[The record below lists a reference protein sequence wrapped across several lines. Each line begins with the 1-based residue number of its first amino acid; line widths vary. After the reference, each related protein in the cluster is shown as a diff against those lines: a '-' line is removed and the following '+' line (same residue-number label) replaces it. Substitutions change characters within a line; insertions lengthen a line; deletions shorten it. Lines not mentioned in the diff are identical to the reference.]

1 MIFMKLTLAEPRLLK
16 EPISILADLVNDV
29 QFKIDKEKLEIV
41 ATDPANV
48 VLAVFKLLGS
58 AFIEYDVEEK
68 ETICVSLD
76 NLNQILRRLKGN
88 DTLTLEL
95 DKKRNK
101 LKIGMSGDSQRLFNL
116 SLIDIEE
123 KEQQIPELEFKSK
136 VVTNSKMLEDAIE
149 DVGIVA
155 ESVSLG
161 LNKDGMTIRGEGN
174 LSNAHVEF
182 SKGEDTEIQT
192 ESNVSAKYSIE
203 YLKKLIK
210 GGKLSDKVVMSWN
223 SDYPLKLEYNVLDK
237 LALSFILAPR
247 ISED

>member
-1 MIFMKLTLAEPRLLK
+1 MKLTLAEPRLLK
-16 EPISILADLVNDV
+16 EPVSILSDLINDV
-29 QFKIDKEKLEIV
+29 QFKIDNEKLEIV

-48 VLAVFKLLGS
+48 VLVVFKLLSS
-58 AFIEYDVEEK
+58 AFIEYQVEAREV
-68 ETICVSLD
+68 ICVSLD

-101 LKIGMSGDSQRLFNL
+101 
-116 SLIDIEE
+116 
-123 KEQQIPELEFKSK
+123 KEQHIPELEFKSN
-136 VVTNSKMLEDAIE
+136 VIISSKMLEDAVE

-155 ESVSLG
+155 ESVALG
-161 LNKDGMTIRGEGN
+161 LSKDRMTIRGEGN

-182 SKGEDTEIQT
+182 LKSENTKITTNEDI
-192 ESNVSAKYSIE
+192 NAKYSIE

-210 GGKLSDKVVMSWN
+210 GGKLSDKVVIMWN
-223 SDYPLKLEYNVLDK
+223 TDYPLKLEYNVLDK

>member
-1 MIFMKLTLAEPRLLK
+1 MQIRSE
-16 EPISILADLVNDV
+16 
-29 QFKIDKEKLEIV
+29 
-41 ATDPANV
+41 
-48 VLAVFKLLGS
+48 
-58 AFIEYDVEEK
+58 AF
-68 ETICVSLD
+68 
-76 NLNQILRRLKGN
+76 
-88 DTLTLEL
+88 
-95 DKKRNK
+95 
-101 LKIGMSGDSQRLFNL
+101 
-116 SLIDIEE
+116 
-123 KEQQIPELEFKSK
+123 PELEFKSK

-182 SKGEDTEIQT
+182 LKSENTKITTNEDI
-192 ESNVSAKYSIE
+192 NAKYSIE

-210 GGKLSDKVVMSWN
+210 GGKLSDKVVIMWN
-223 SDYPLKLEYNVLDK
+223 TDYPLKLEYNVLDK

>member
-1 MIFMKLTLAEPRLLK
+1 MKLILAEPRLLK
-16 EPISILADLVNDV
+16 ETVSILADLVNDV
-29 QFKIDKEKLEIV
+29 QFKIGKDKLEII

-48 VLAVFKLLGS
+48 VLVTFKLLSS
-58 AFIEYDVEEK
+58 AFVEYTVEDK
-68 ETICVSLD
+68 EVICVNLD

-101 LKIGMSGDSQRLFNL
+101 LKIEMQGDSQRLFHL

-123 KEQQIPELEFKSK
+123 KEQQVPELEFKSK
-136 VVTNSKMLEDAIE
+136 VVMNSKMLEDAIE

-155 ESVSLG
+155 ESVALG
-161 LNKDGMTIRGEGN
+161 MSKDRITIRGDGN
-174 LSNAHVEF
+174 LSNAHIEF
-182 SKGEDTEIQT
+182 LKSEETEIST
-192 ESNVSAKYSIE
+192 EDSVSAKYSIE

-210 GGKLSDKVVMSWN
+210 GGKLSDKVVMKWST
-223 SDYPLKLEYNVLDK
+223 DYPLKLEYNLMDK

>member
-1 MIFMKLTLAEPRLLK
+1 MKLTLAEPRLLK
-16 EPISILADLVNDV
+16 EPVSILSDLVNDV
-29 QFKIDKEKLEIV
+29 QFRIDKEKVEII

-48 VLAVFKLLGS
+48 VLADFKLLSS
-58 AFIEYDVEEK
+58 AFIEYQVENK
-68 ETICVSLD
+68 EVICVSLD

-101 LKIGMSGDSQRLFNL
+101 LRVGMQGDSQRLFNL

-123 KEQQIPELEFKSK
+123 KEQHIPELEFKSN
-136 VVTNSKMLEDAIE
+136 VIMSSKMLEDAVE

-155 ESVSLG
+155 ESVALG
-161 LNKDGMTIRGEGN
+161 LSKERMTIRGEGN
-174 LSNAHVEF
+174 LSNAHIEF
-182 SKGEDTEIQT
+182 LKGANTEIT
-192 ESNVSAKYSIE
+192 VNEDINAKYSIE

-210 GGKLSDKVVMSWN
+210 GGKLSDKVVIRWN
-223 SDYPLKLEYNVLDK
+223 TDYPLKLEYNVLDK

>member
-1 MIFMKLTLAEPRLLK
+1 MRLTLTESKLLK
-16 EPISILADLVNDV
+16 EPISILADLVNDI
-29 QFKIDKEKLEIV
+29 QFKIDKDKLEIV

-48 VLAVFKLLGS
+48 VLAVFKLLSS
-58 AFIEYDVEEK
+58 AFVEYEIENK
-68 ETICVSLD
+68 ETICVSSD
-76 NLNQILRRLKGN
+76 NLNQILRRLKAN

-101 LKIGMSGDSQRLFNL
+101 LKIEMQGESQRLFHL

-123 KEQQIPELEFKSK
+123 REQQIPELEFKSK
-136 VVTNSKMLEDAIE
+136 VIINSKMLEDAIE

-155 ESVSLG
+155 ESVALG
-161 LNKDGMTIRGEGN
+161 LSKDRMTIKGEGN

-182 SKGEDTEIQT
+182 LKSENTEINT
-192 ESNVSAKYSIE
+192 NDDVNAKYSIE

-210 GGKLSDKVVMSWN
+210 GGKLSDKVTMRWN
-223 SDYPLKLEYNVLDK
+223 NDYPLKLEYNVLDK

>member
-101 LKIGMSGDSQRLFNL
+101 LKIGMSGDSQRVFNL

-123 KEQQIPELEFKSK
+123 REQQIPELEFKSK

-155 ESVSLG
+155 ESVALALSKEKMSIKG
-161 LNKDGMTIRGEGN
+161 AGN

-182 SKGEDTEIQT
+182 PKSDDVEIKTEDNIE
-192 ESNVSAKYSIE
+192 AKYSIE

-210 GGKLSDKVVMSWN
+210 GGKLSDQVVIQWN
-223 SDYPLKLEYNVLDK
+223 NDYPLKLEYNLVDK
-237 LALSFILAPR
+237 LALSFVLAPR

>member
-1 MIFMKLTLAEPRLLK
+1 MKLTLSESKLLK
-16 EPISILADLVNDV
+16 EPVSILADLVNDV
-29 QFKIDKEKLEIV
+29 QFKIDKDKLEIV

-48 VLAVFKLLGS
+48 VLAVFKLLSS
-58 AFIEYDVEEK
+58 AFVEYEIENK

-88 DTLTLEL
+88 DVLTLEL

-101 LKIGMSGDSQRLFNL
+101 LKIGMKGDSQRIFHL

-136 VVTNSKMLEDAIE
+136 VIMDSKMLEDAIE

-155 ESVSLG
+155 ESVAFG
-161 LNKDGMTIRGEGN
+161 LSKDRMTIKGEGN
-174 LSNAHVEF
+174 LSNAHVELL
-182 SKGEDTEIQT
+182 KGENTEIDT
-192 ESNVSAKYSIE
+192 NEDINAKYSIE

-210 GGKLSDKVVMSWN
+210 GGKLSDKVVMRWN
-223 SDYPLKLEYNVLDK
+223 IDYPLKLEYNVLDK

>member
-1 MIFMKLTLAEPRLLK
+1 MKLTLAETKLLK
-16 EPISILADLVNDV
+16 EPINILADLVNDV
-29 QFKIDKEKLEIV
+29 QFKIDKDKLEIV

-48 VLAVFKLLGS
+48 VLAVFRLLSS
-58 AFIEYDVEEK
+58 AFIEYSIEDK

-76 NLNQILRRLKGN
+76 SLNQILRRLKGN
-88 DTLTLEL
+88 DTLILEL

-101 LKIGMSGDSQRLFNL
+101 LRIGMQGDSQRLFHL

-123 KEQQIPELEFKSK
+123 REQQIPDLEFKSK
-136 VVTNSKMLEDAIE
+136 VVIGSKMLEDAIE

-155 ESVSLG
+155 ESVAFG
-161 LNKDGMTIRGEGN
+161 LNKDGMTIIGDGN
-174 LSNAHVEF
+174 LSNAKIEF
-182 SKGEDTEIQT
+182 SKSEGTEIFT
-192 ESNVSAKYSIE
+192 EDSVNARYSIE

-210 GGKLSDKVVMSWN
+210 GGKLSDKVIIRWN
-223 SDYPLKLEYNVLDK
+223 TDYPLKLEYNVLDK

>member
-1 MIFMKLTLAEPRLLK
+1 MKLVLAETKLLK
-16 EPISILADLVNDV
+16 EPISILSDLVNDV
-29 QFKIDKEKLEIV
+29 QFKIDKEKLEIA

-48 VLAVFKLLGS
+48 VLAVFKLLSS
-58 AFIEYDVEEK
+58 AFIEYQVDDK
-68 ETICVSLD
+68 EIICVSLD

-88 DTLTLEL
+88 DVLTLEL
-95 DKKRNK
+95 DKRRNK
-101 LKIGMSGDSQRLFNL
+101 LRVGMQGDSQRLFHL

-123 KEQQIPELEFKSK
+123 KEHHIPELEFKSN
-136 VVTNSKMLEDAIE
+136 VIMNSKMLEDAVE

-155 ESVSLG
+155 ESVALG
-161 LNKDGMTIRGEGN
+161 LSKERMTIKGEGN

-182 SKGEDTEIQT
+182 PKGENTEIST
-192 ESNVSAKYSIE
+192 EDEINAKYSIE

-210 GGKLSDKVVMSWN
+210 GGKLSDKVAIRWN
-223 SDYPLKLEYNVLDK
+223 TDYPLKLEYNVLDK

>member
-1 MIFMKLTLAEPRLLK
+1 MKLTLAESRLLK
-16 EPISILADLVNDV
+16 EPVSILADLVNDV
-29 QFKIDKEKLEIV
+29 QFKIDKDKLEIV

-48 VLAVFKLLGS
+48 VLTVFKLLSS
-58 AFIEYDVEEK
+58 AFVEYEIENK

-88 DTLTLEL
+88 DVLTLEL

-101 LKIGMSGDSQRLFNL
+101 LKIGMKGDFQRLFHL

-136 VVTNSKMLEDAIE
+136 VIIDSKVLEDAIE

-155 ESVSLG
+155 ESVAFG
-161 LNKDGMTIRGEGN
+161 LSKDRMTIKGEGN
-174 LSNAHVEF
+174 LSNAHIELL
-182 SKGEDTEIQT
+182 KGENIEINTEDDV
-192 ESNVSAKYSIE
+192 NAKYSIE

-210 GGKLSDKVVMSWN
+210 GGKLSDKVVIRWN
-223 SDYPLKLEYNVLDK
+223 NDYPLKLEYNVLDK

>member
-1 MIFMKLTLAEPRLLK
+1 MKLTLAESRLLK
-16 EPISILADLVNDV
+16 EPVSILADLVNDV

-48 VLAVFKLLGS
+48 VLVVFKLLGS
-58 AFIEYDVEEK
+58 AFVEYEIENGEN
-68 ETICVSLD
+68 ICVNLD
-76 NLNQILRRLKGN
+76 SLNQILRRLKVN
-88 DTLTLEL
+88 DVLTLEL

-101 LKIGMSGDSQRLFNL
+101 LKIGMKGDSQRLFHL

-123 KEQQIPELEFKSK
+123 REQHIPELDFKSK
-136 VVTNSKMLEDAIE
+136 VTMNSKMLEDAIE

-155 ESVSLG
+155 ESVAFG
-161 LNKDGMTIRGEGN
+161 LSKDRMTIKGEGN
-174 LSNAHVEF
+174 LSNAHIELP
-182 SKGEDTEIQT
+182 KNDDIEIETAEDI
-192 ESNVSAKYSIE
+192 NAKYSIE

-210 GGKLSDKVVMSWN
+210 GGKLSDKVVMRWN
-223 SDYPLKLEYNVLDK
+223 VDYPLKLEYNVLDK

>member
-1 MIFMKLTLAEPRLLK
+1 MKLTLAEPRLLK
-16 EPISILADLVNDV
+16 EPVSILSDLVNDV

-48 VLAVFKLLGS
+48 VLAVFKLLSS
-58 AFIEYDVEEK
+58 AFVEYEIENK

-101 LKIGMSGDSQRLFNL
+101 LRIEMSGDSRRLFHL
-116 SLIDIEE
+116 SLIDIEDR
-123 KEQQIPELEFKSK
+123 EQHIPELEFKSH
-136 VVTNSKMLEDAIE
+136 VIMGSKMFEDAVE

-155 ESVSLG
+155 ESVSFI
-161 LNKDGMTIRGEGN
+161 LNKDIMSIRGEGN

-182 SKGEDTEIQT
+182 LKSENTEIQT
-192 ESNVSAKYSIE
+192 SDDVNAKYSIE

-210 GGKLSDKVVMSWN
+210 GGKLSDKVIIRWN
-223 SDYPLKLEYNVLDK
+223 SDYPLKLEYNVMDK

>member
-1 MIFMKLTLAEPRLLK
+1 MKLTLAEPRLLK
-16 EPISILADLVNDV
+16 EPVSILSDLINDV
-29 QFKIDKEKLEIV
+29 QFKIDNEKLEIV

-48 VLAVFKLLGS
+48 VLVVFKLLSS
-58 AFIEYDVEEK
+58 AFIEYQVEAREV
-68 ETICVSLD
+68 ICVSLD

-101 LKIGMSGDSQRLFNL
+101 LRIEMNGDSQRLFNL

-123 KEQQIPELEFKSK
+123 KEQHIPELEFKSN
-136 VVTNSKMLEDAIE
+136 VIISSKMLEDAVE

-155 ESVSLG
+155 ESVALG
-161 LNKDGMTIRGEGN
+161 LSKDRMTIRGEGN

-182 SKGEDTEIQT
+182 LKSENTKITTNEDI
-192 ESNVSAKYSIE
+192 NAKYSIE

-210 GGKLSDKVVMSWN
+210 GGKLSDKVVIMWN
-223 SDYPLKLEYNVLDK
+223 TDYPLKLEYNVLDK

>member
-1 MIFMKLTLAEPRLLK
+1 MKLTLAESRLLK
-16 EPISILADLVNDV
+16 EPVSILSDLVNDV
-29 QFKIDKEKLEIV
+29 QFKIDKDKLEIV

-48 VLAVFKLLGS
+48 VLAVFKLLSS
-58 AFIEYDVEEK
+58 AFVEYQVENK
-68 ETICVSLD
+68 EVICVSLD
-76 NLNQILRRLKGN
+76 NLNKILRRLKGN

-101 LKIGMSGDSQRLFNL
+101 LKVEMMGDSQRLFSL

-123 KEQQIPELEFKSK
+123 KEQHIPELEFKSN
-136 VVTNSKMLEDAIE
+136 VVMNSKMLEEAVE

-155 ESVSLG
+155 ESVAFG
-161 LNKDGMTIRGEGN
+161 LSKERMTIKGEGN

-182 SKGEDTEIQT
+182 LKNQNMEIITEDNIL
-192 ESNVSAKYSIE
+192 AKYSIE

-210 GGKLSDKVVMSWN
+210 GGKLSDKVIIRWN

-237 LALSFILAPR
+237 LTLSFILAPR

>member
-1 MIFMKLTLAEPRLLK
+1 MKLVLAEPRLLK
-16 EPISILADLVNDV
+16 DAVGILAELVNDV
-29 QFKIDKEKLEIV
+29 QFKIDKDKLEIV

-48 VLAVFKLLGS
+48 VLVAFKLLSS
-58 AFIEYDVEEK
+58 AFTEYDLEDK
-68 ETICVSLD
+68 EVICVSLD

-101 LKIGMSGDSQRLFNL
+101 LKIAMQGDSQRLFHL

-123 KEQQIPELEFKSK
+123 REQQIPELEFKSI
-136 VVTNSKMLEDAIE
+136 VVTSSKMLEDAVE

-155 ESVSLG
+155 ESVGLG
-161 LNKDGMTIRGEGN
+161 LNKDRMTIKGDGN
-174 LSNAHVEF
+174 LSNANVEF
-182 SKGEDTEIQT
+182 LKGENTEIQT
-192 ESNVSAKYSIE
+192 EDNIHAKYSVE

-210 GGKLSDKVVMSWN
+210 GGKLSDKVVMRWN
-223 SDYPLKLEYNVLDK
+223 NDYPLKLEYNVMDK

>member
-1 MIFMKLTLAEPRLLK
+1 MKLTLAEPRLLK
-16 EPISILADLVNDV
+16 EPVSILSDLINDV
-29 QFKIDKEKLEIV
+29 QFKIDNEKLEIV

-48 VLAVFKLLGS
+48 VLVVFKLLSS
-58 AFIEYDVEEK
+58 AFIEYQVEAREV
-68 ETICVSLD
+68 ICVSLD

-101 LKIGMSGDSQRLFNL
+101 LRIEMNGDSQRLFNL

-123 KEQQIPELEFKSK
+123 KEQHIPELEFKSN
-136 VVTNSKMLEDAIE
+136 VIISSKMLEDAVE

-155 ESVSLG
+155 ESVALG
-161 LNKDGMTIRGEGN
+161 LSKDRMTIRGEGN

-182 SKGEDTEIQT
+182 LKSENTKITTNEDI
-192 ESNVSAKYSIE
+192 NAKYSIE

-210 GGKLSDKVVMSWN
+210 GGKLSDKVVIRWN
-223 SDYPLKLEYNVLDK
+223 TDYPLKLEYNVLDK

>member
-1 MIFMKLTLAEPRLLK
+1 MKLTLAEPRLLK
-16 EPISILADLVNDV
+16 DTIAILADLVNDV
-29 QFKIDKEKLEIV
+29 QFKIGKDKLEII

-48 VLAVFKLLGS
+48 VLVSFKLLSS
-58 AFIEYDVEEK
+58 AFVEYTVEDK
-68 ETICVSLD
+68 EVICVNLD

-101 LKIGMSGDSQRLFNL
+101 LKIDMKGDSQRLFHL

-123 KEQQIPELEFKSK
+123 KEQQVPELEFKSK
-136 VVTNSKMLEDAIE
+136 VVMNSKMLEDAIE

-155 ESVSLG
+155 ESVALG
-161 LNKDGMTIRGEGN
+161 LSKDRVTIRGDGN

-182 SKGEDTEIQT
+182 LNGDGTEIST
-192 ESNVSAKYSIE
+192 EDSVSAKYSIE

-210 GGKLSDKVVMSWN
+210 GGKLSDKVIMKWN
-223 SDYPLKLEYNVLDK
+223 TDYPLKLEYNLMDK